1 MFQGEGV
8 AYRGRVLI
16 ELSTQ
21 LDDKTDK
28 KVEDISNDDILVA
41 QVTANIFQT
50 IASWKIHEI
59 EILLNIFFTS
69 ITKDY
74 RVLRSQSLFLQ
85 NRTKNSCFTY
95 FYCAEVPAEKEVFL
109 MCRVPQCLH
118 ASGAWRTYS
127 V

>member
-41 QVTANIFQT
+41 QVTASISTLFHPGINIHL
-50 IASWKIHEI
+50 K
-59 EILLNIFFTS
+59 LGN
-69 ITKDY
+69 
-74 RVLRSQSLFLQ
+74 
-85 NRTKNSCFTY
+85 
-95 FYCAEVPAEKEVFL
+95 FY
-109 MCRVPQCLH
+109 
-118 ASGAWRTYS
+118 
-127 V
+127 

>member
-41 QVTANIFQT
+41 QVTASISLLLHPG
-50 IASWKIHEI
+50 IIIH
-59 EILLNIFFTS
+59 LKLGN
-69 ITKDY
+69 
-74 RVLRSQSLFLQ
+74 
-85 NRTKNSCFTY
+85 
-95 FYCAEVPAEKEVFL
+95 FY
-109 MCRVPQCLH
+109 
-118 ASGAWRTYS
+118 
-127 V
+127 